1 MKSAASCF
9 VLCVVTSLNAVVVTC
24 FRFHGLQHTS
34 HARPPAPTHYTSSS
48 RHLHPR
54 LSATRDD
61 SGSNRQQETRTNY
74 KNKTPEVSRFLAE
87 FRTAQGTLVDPYKVL
102 KLPRTA
108 SSVEI
113 KQSYRK
119 LSRKWHPDAV
129 ARKDILPGN
138 CANLDDVREEWEKV
152 KLSYEILIDR
162 KTRLKYDRNSVVAD
176 PGAAVGRAVGG
187 AMGSMFTWGV
197 ESVFRMVAGE

>member
-1 MKSAASCF
+1 MKNALSCF
-9 VLCVVTSLNAVVVTC
+9 VLCVITSLNAVVVTC
-24 FRFHGLQHTS
+24 FRFHGLRHTS
-34 HARPPAPTHYTSSS
+34 QARPPVPTHYTSSS
-48 RHLHPR
+48 RHLH
-54 LSATRDD
+54 RDD
-61 SGSNRQQETRTNY
+61 NGSNRQQETRTNN

-138 CANLDDVREEWEKV
+138 W
-152 KLSYEILIDR
+152 
-162 KTRLKYDRNSVVAD
+162 
-176 PGAAVGRAVGG
+176 
-187 AMGSMFTWGV
+187 
-197 ESVFRMVAGE
+197 